1 MRVADRP
8 ATAARHTYT
17 CHAALF
23 RFATPPLRSVRV
35 TAAWRAWT
43 VVMTPSP
50 IPALDLRIRHMRL
63 LFVPALALLF
73 AGCAHRASE
82 VRPVTPIAVPDAFRA
97 SATTTAVVPHWL
109 TTFADPTLE
118 SLVREAWAANP
129 DLRATAARLAQSEAR
144 ATQAGATRLPSVSAE
159 FGAARTRSNPDLGAG
174 AQTRY
179 STEYNAGLGVAWEI
193 DVWGRLAAGSRA
205 EGAEAIAAR
214 TDLEAAHRALAAQ
227 VARAWYRLAHDRLRL
242 TLIEDFRR
250 SSAITEKL
258 LSQRF
263 ADGKSPAVDVR
274 AARADLARAE
284 VDVRDRQR
292 VMAESSRALETL
304 LGRYP
309 AAELAAAEDLPPP
322 PPSLPAGLPSD
333 LLLRRPDL
341 RAAATRLIAADER
354 LAGAEADLLPRLS
367 LTASGGTRSDAL
379 RNLTDPDFLVW
390 TLIGNLTQPLFEG
403 GRRLAVVDEREA
415 RVRELAATWAAAA
428 ITALREVEDALAVSD
443 AQRDTLPQMQT
454 SADESQAVV
463 RLLQERYAAG
473 LGDGLTLL
481 REQRTALSRRI
492 DLLNLRLEQLLTRI
506 DLHQALGGDV
516 TADQRT
522 AEERVIERDRTSP
535 AAGVTNNERKP

>member
-1 MRVADRP
+1 M
-8 ATAARHTYT
+8 
-17 CHAALF
+17 F
-23 RFATPPLRSVRV
+23 RLATPPLRSAWG
-35 TAAWRAWT
+35 TAAWRTQT
-43 VVMTPSP
+43 VVKMPSP
-50 IPALDLRIRHMRL
+50 TPALDTRIRRMRL
-63 LFVPALALLF
+63 LLVPAFTLLL
-73 AGCAHRASE
+73 AGCAPRASE
-82 VRPVTPIAVPDAFRA
+82 MRVEAPVPLPDAFRG
-97 SATTTAVVPHWL
+97 SADTTAAVPHWL
-109 TTFADPTLE
+109 TTFADATLE

-129 DLRATAARLAQSEAR
+129 DLRATAARLAQAEAR
-144 ATQAGATRLPSVSAE
+144 ATQAGAARLPNVSAE
-159 FGAARTRSNPDLGAG
+159 FGASRARSNPDLGAG

-193 DVWGRLAAGSRA
+193 DVWDRLAAGSRA

-227 VARAWYRLAHDRLRL
+227 VARAWYRLAHDRLGL
-242 TLIEDFRR
+242 ALIEDFRR
-250 SSAITEKL
+250 SSAVTEKL

-284 VDVRDRQR
+284 VDVRDRQQLL
-292 VMAESSRALETL
+292 AQSSRALETL

-309 AAELAAAEDLPPP
+309 AAELAAADDLPPP

-354 LAGAEADLLPRLS
+354 LAGAEADLLPKLS

-379 RNLTDPDFLVW
+379 RNLTDPDYLVW

-415 RVRELAATWAAAA
+415 RVRELSATWAAAA
-428 ITALREVEDALAVSD
+428 ITALREVEDALALSD
-443 AQRDTLPQMQT
+443 AQRETLPQMQT

-473 LGDGLTLL
+473 LADGLTLL

-492 DLLNLRLEQLLTRI
+492 ELLSLRLEQLLTRI

-516 TADQRT
+516 VSDQRT
-522 AEERVIERDRTSP
+522 VEGQAIERDREARP
-535 AAGVTNNERKP
+535 